1 MKFLILL
8 LIITQVESFIKSK
21 FLKRFFTVCTYNK
34 KNYNAIISKNKL
46 ELESKINKKDLEVT
60 YLDSLS
66 GSGSQEIL
74 EIFEEIFKD
83 VNTEYIYFLTIIL
96 GEFFKYTINE
106 LRSIR
111 TREEIARLLIKNV
124 LIPMIIHDSLKLLF
138 VAFKAIWNSLHW
150 M

>member
-8 LIITQVESFIKSK
+8 LIITHVESFIESK

-34 KNYNAIISKNKL
+34 KNFNAIISKNKL

-106 LRSIR
+106 VRSIR

-124 LIPMIIHDSLKLLF
+124 LIPMVIHDSLKLLF
-138 VAFKAIWNSLHW
+138 VALKAIWNSLHW

>member
-46 ELESKINKKDLEVT
+46 ELESKINKKDLEIT

-106 LRSIR
+106 VRSIR

-124 LIPMIIHDSLKLLF
+124 LISIYLF
-138 VAFKAIWNSLHW
+138 KFWVRRIPRV
-150 M
+150 

>member
-8 LIITQVESFIKSK
+8 LIITHVESFIESK

-34 KNYNAIISKNKL
+34 KNFNAIIRKNKL
-46 ELESKINKKDLEVT
+46 ELESKIDKKDLEVT

-66 GSGSQEIL
+66 GSGSQEVL
-74 EIFEEIFKD
+74 EVFNEIFKD

-106 LRSIR
+106 VRSIR

-124 LIPMIIHDSLKLLF
+124 LIPMVIHDSLKLLF

>member
-1 MKFLILL
+1 MKLLILL

-106 LRSIR
+106 VRSIR

>member
-106 LRSIR
+106 VRSIR

-124 LIPMIIHDSLKLLF
+124 LIPMVIHDSLKLLF
-138 VAFKAIWNSLHW
+138 VALKAIWNSLHW

>member
-106 LRSIR
+106 VRSIR

-124 LIPMIIHDSLKLLF
+124 LIPMVIHDSLKLLF

>member
-1 MKFLILL
+1 M
-8 LIITQVESFIKSK
+8 
-21 FLKRFFTVCTYNK
+21 
-34 KNYNAIISKNKL
+34 
-46 ELESKINKKDLEVT
+46 EVT

>member
-46 ELESKINKKDLEVT
+46 ELESKINKKDLEIT

-106 LRSIR
+106 VRSIR

>member
-8 LIITQVESFIKSK
+8 LIITQVGSFIKSK

-46 ELESKINKKDLEVT
+46 ELESKINKKDLEIT

-66 GSGSQEIL
+66 GSGSQEVL
-74 EIFEEIFKD
+74 EVFNETFKD

-106 LRSIR
+106 VRSIR

-124 LIPMIIHDSLKLLF
+124 LIPMVIHDSLKLLF
-138 VAFKAIWNSLHW
+138 VAIKAIWNSLHW